1 MSRMGGCA
9 MKLETCRRGKHV
21 NRQDIRVT
29 RDNIGHVRREEWH
42 VCRFC
47 QHERKHR
54 TVRVV
59 AEVDAIR
66 GMR

>member
-1 MSRMGGCA
+1 

-21 NRQDIRVT
+21 NRIVMRVH
-29 RDNIGHVRREEWH
+29 RDTTGHKHHEEWH

-47 QHERKHR
+47 KHERKHR

-59 AEVDAIR
+59 SELDVGRRA
-66 GMR
+66 